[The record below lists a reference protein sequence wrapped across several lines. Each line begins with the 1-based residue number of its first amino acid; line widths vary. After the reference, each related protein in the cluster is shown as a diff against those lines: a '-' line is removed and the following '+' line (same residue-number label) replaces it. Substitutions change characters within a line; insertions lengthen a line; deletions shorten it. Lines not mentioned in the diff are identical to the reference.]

1 MENQNFTTRIV
12 VDATPE
18 QVFVAINNVRGW
30 WSENIEGP
38 TDQLGGEF
46 SYHYEDVHR
55 CKMKI
60 IELVP
65 ARKVA
70 WKVLDNYF
78 KFTKDQSEW
87 TGDTILFEIS
97 AKDGKTQLD
106 FTHQGLVPEYE
117 CFNICHDAWTHY
129 IQGSLQDLILKGK
142 GSPTP
147 KEGIA
152 ASSTADKEQKFEDSA
167 TKSIYH
173 RFLIKAPVETVFE
186 ALTKQEG
193 LAGWWTPQ
201 TTAKPELGSIARFQF
216 EPDYFK
222 EMKIVELQPYSK
234 VKWECVKGYE
244 DWIGTTVS
252 FDLEPHSKGSWV
264 LFRHEG
270 WESYSLNFASC
281 SFDWAL
287 FLRSLRLLCETGKG
301 LPYPD
306 FNK

>member
-1 MENQNFTTRIV
+1 MENQDFTTRIV

-18 QVFVAINNVRGW
+18 QVFAAVNNVRGW

-38 TDQLGGEF
+38 TDQLRAEF

-55 CKMKI
+55 CKMMV

-65 ARKVA
+65 NEKVA
-70 WKVLDNYF
+70 WQVLENYF

-97 AKDGKTQLD
+97 AKDEKTQLIL
-106 FTHQGLVPEYE
+106 THKGLVPEYE
-117 CFNICHDAWTHY
+117 CFNICQDAWTHY
-129 IQGSLQDLILKGK
+129 IHGSLKDLILKGK

-147 KEGIA
+147 KG
-152 ASSTADKEQKFEDSA
+152 DSA
-167 TKSIYH
+167 GDIASKYAVKPENSDTKSIYH
-173 RFLIKAPVETVFE
+173 RFLIKAPVEKVFE
-186 ALTKQEG
+186 ALTKQDG

-201 TTAKPELGSIARFQF
+201 TMATAELGSIARFRF

-222 EMKIVELQPYSK
+222 EMKIIELQPYSK

-252 FDLEPHSKGSWV
+252 FDLEPHAKGSTL

-301 LPYPD
+301 LPYPE
-306 FNK
+306 FNT

>member
-1 MENQNFTTRIV
+1 MENQDFTTTIL

-18 QVFVAINNVRGW
+18 QVFAAVNNVRGW
-30 WSENIEGP
+30 WSENIDGM
-38 TDQLGGEF
+38 TNQLGAEF

-55 CKMKI
+55 CKMEITEWEPNK
-60 IELVP
+60 
-65 ARKVA
+65 KVA
-70 WKVLDNYF
+70 WRVLDNYF

-97 AKDGKTQLD
+97 MVGGKTQLH
-106 FTHQGLVPEYE
+106 FTHQGLIPDYE
-117 CFNICHDAWTHY
+117 CFDICHDAWTHY

-147 KEGIA
+147 KAGTVT
-152 ASSTADKEQKFEDSA
+152 SSTPTEEPKLENPS

-173 RFLIKAPVETVFE
+173 RFLVKAPVETVFG
-186 ALTKQEG
+186 ALTTQQG

-201 TTAKPELGSIARFQF
+201 TTAVPELGSIARFRF

-222 EMKIVELQPYSK
+222 EMKIVELQPYSR
-234 VKWECVKGYE
+234 VKWLCVKGYE

-252 FDLEPHSKGSWV
+252 FDLEPHAKGAWL

-270 WESYSLNFASC
+270 WGSYSLNFASC

-287 FLRSLRLLCETGKG
+287 FLRSLKLLCETGKG

-306 FNK
+306 YNK